1 MAYGKPSHSV
11 ATIVRDYLTD
21 IGLCEKI
28 WVPGTLMSKMRKQI
42 TEEPVSNLRFILV
55 LATPRIFKF
64 SALGRY

>member
-21 IGLCEKI
+21 IGLCERI
-28 WVPGTLMSKMRKQI
+28 WVPGTLMQNKDKI